1 MLLFEF
7 TVEGPPLSQQTM
19 DRRRLRDWRDRVRAE
34 AARQWPPG
42 HTPYTDQLQ
51 LTVVYYHDGETI
63 RMDNDNMVKPVQDA
77 LNGLVYVDDRQ
88 ITDTRVR
95 KTNLNGSF
103 RVKGMALV
111 LAEAF
116 ARGTEFLH
124 IKVESAPDHREL
136 L

>member
-1 MLLFEF
+1 
-7 TVEGPPLSQQTM
+7 
-19 DRRRLRDWRDRVRAE
+19 
-34 AARQWPPG
+34 
-42 HTPYTDQLQ
+42 
-51 LTVVYYHDGETI
+51 
-63 RMDNDNMVKPVQDA
+63 MDNDNMVKPVQDA

-103 RVKGMALV
+103 RVKGMTLV